1 MNSLVLHLRRL
12 TLLGVS
18 AAALCCAGFAQAQ
31 TATPP
36 ARTSTPTTTPSTPA
50 KAMSRPTFL
59 YVLRLAPN
67 LHQDSGWTDRERGLV
82 GAHFQYLKAATEAG
96 QVLLAGRTNE
106 PLDKTFGLVIFEA
119 DDEAAARRFMESD
132 PAVKA
137 GVMLATLH
145 PYAVALK
152 R

>member
-1 MNSLVLHLRRL
+1 MTFTLSRL
-12 TLLGVS
+12 LAVV
-18 AAALCCAGFAQAQ
+18 AAACLVASAVHAQS
-31 TATPP
+31 ATLP
-36 ARTSTPTTTPSTPA
+36 APASITTTPTPSPA
-50 KAMSRPTFL
+50 KAMTRPTFL
-59 YVLRLAPN
+59 YVLRLSPN
-67 LHQDSGWTDRERGLV
+67 MQQDSAWTDRERGLV

-119 DDEAAARRFMESD
+119 EDEAAARRFMEGD

>member
-1 MNSLVLHLRRL
+1 MTSLILHLRRL

-18 AAALCCAGFAQAQ
+18 AAALWFAGLAQAQ

-36 ARTSTPTTTPSTPA
+36 ASAPTPA
-50 KAMSRPTFL
+50 KAMSRPTFV

-96 QVLLAGRTNE
+96 HVLLAGRTNE

-119 DDEAAARRFMESD
+119 DDEAAARRFMEGD

-145 PYAVALK
+145 PYGVALK

>member
-1 MNSLVLHLRRL
+1 MTRFTSRLRRL
-12 TLLGVS
+12 TLLGLS
-18 AAALCCAGFAQAQ
+18 TAALWCADFAQAQ

-36 ARTSTPTTTPSTPA
+36 APASTPG

-59 YVLRLAPN
+59 YVLHLAPH

-82 GAHFQYLKAATEAG
+82 GAHFQYLKTATEAG

-119 DDEAAARRFMESD
+119 DDEAAARRFMEGD
-132 PAVKA
+132 PAVKS

-145 PYAVALK
+145 PYGVALK

>member
-12 TLLGVS
+12 SLLGVS
-18 AAALCCAGFAQAQ
+18 AAALCLAGFAQAQ

-36 ARTSTPTTTPSTPA
+36 APTSTSTPA

-59 YVLRLAPN
+59 YVLRLAPT

-119 DDEAAARRFMESD
+119 DDEAAARRFMEGD

-145 PYAVALK
+145 PYGVALK

>member
-1 MNSLVLHLRRL
+1 MTLTPTRVRRL
-12 TLLGVS
+12 TLLALS
-18 AAALCCAGFAQAQ
+18 AVACLFASAVQAQ
-31 TATPP
+31 SARSP
-36 ARTSTPTTTPSTPA
+36 APASTTSTAPSPA
-50 KAMSRPTFL
+50 KAMTRPTFL

-67 LHQDSGWTDRERGLV
+67 LQQDSAWTDRERGPV

-119 DDEAAARRFMESD
+119 DDEAAARRFMEGD

>member
-1 MNSLVLHLRRL
+1 MKLNARSLFVFVAL
-12 TLLGVS
+12 TVGLPFSGH
-18 AAALCCAGFAQAQ
+18 AQEAEKLKQ
-31 TATPP
+31 
-36 ARTSTPTTTPSTPA
+36 
-50 KAMSRPTFL
+50 FV
-59 YVLRLAPN
+59 YVLRVAPN
-67 LHQDSGWTDRERGLV
+67 MQDEKTWTEADNRAV
-82 GAHFQYLKAATEAG
+82 GAHFARLQKASKTG
-96 QVLLAGRTNE
+96 QVILAGRTTE

>member
-1 MNSLVLHLRRL
+1 MTLTPTRLRCL
-12 TLLGVS
+12 TLLVLS
-18 AAALCCAGFAQAQ
+18 AAAFSYASAVQAQ
-31 TATPP
+31 SATSP
-36 ARTSTPTTTPSTPA
+36 APASTTTTAPSPA
-50 KAMSRPTFL
+50 KTMTRPTFL
-59 YVLRLAPN
+59 YVLRLALN
-67 LHQDSGWTDRERGLV
+67 LQQDSAWTDRERGLV

-96 QVLLAGRTNE
+96 QVLQAGRTNE

-119 DDEAAARRFMESD
+119 DDEAAARRFMEGD

>member
-1 MNSLVLHLRRL
+1 MTLTPTRVRRL
-12 TLLGVS
+12 TLLALS
-18 AAALCCAGFAQAQ
+18 AVACLFASAVQAQ
-31 TATPP
+31 SATAP
-36 ARTSTPTTTPSTPA
+36 APASTTASAPSPA
-50 KAMSRPTFL
+50 KAMTRPTFL

-67 LHQDSGWTDRERGLV
+67 LQQDSAWTDRERGMV

-96 QVLLAGRTNE
+96 HLLLAGRTDE

-119 DDEAAARRFMESD
+119 DDEAAARRFMEDD

-137 GVMLATLH
+137 GVMSATLH
-145 PYAVALK
+145 PYEVALK

>member
-1 MNSLVLHLRRL
+1 MTLTPTRLRRL
-12 TLLGVS
+12 TLLALS
-18 AAALCCAGFAQAQ
+18 AAACLVASAVQAQ
-31 TATPP
+31 SATSPEP
-36 ARTSTPTTTPSTPA
+36 ALTTSTAPSPA
-50 KAMSRPTFL
+50 KAMTRPTFL

-67 LHQDSGWTDRERGLV
+67 LQQDSAWTDRERGLV
-82 GAHFQYLKAATEAG
+82 GAHFQYLKAATEVG

-119 DDEAAARRFMESD
+119 DDEAAARRFMEGD

>member
-1 MNSLVLHLRRL
+1 MTLVTSRL
-12 TLLGVS
+12 LAVV
-18 AAALCCAGFAQAQ
+18 AAACFCASAVQAQ
-31 TATPP
+31 SATSSSS
-36 ARTSTPTTTPSTPA
+36 TSTTASAPSPA
-50 KAMSRPTFL
+50 KAMTRPTFL

-67 LHQDSGWTDRERGLV
+67 LQQDGAWTDRERGLV

-119 DDEAAARRFMESD
+119 DDEAAARRFMEGD
-132 PAVKA
+132 PAVNA

>member
-1 MNSLVLHLRRL
+1 MILTPTRLRRL
-12 TLLGVS
+12 TLLVLC
-18 AAALCCAGFAQAQ
+18 AAASLCAIAVQAQ
-31 TATPP
+31 SATSLAPASTTAS
-36 ARTSTPTTTPSTPA
+36 APSPA
-50 KAMSRPTFL
+50 KAMTRPTFL

-67 LHQDSGWTDRERGLV
+67 LQQDSAWTDRERGLV

-119 DDEAAARRFMESD
+119 DDEAAARRFMEGD